1 MTPVAPERGS
11 RPPADQRPD
20 HSRRRAA
27 TSLAVGV
34 LLILA
39 AGLLW
44 WVSRPEP
51 AGQTVSS
58 VGASGAL
65 ELTVPSAAGPA
76 APVGPTAPTGPSS
89 PAPEPAPP
97 PTEAGPA
104 AEVSEAA
111 GAPSP
116 AAAPA
121 PDPVAAPVIDMP
133 ARVQIPALGVDAPIE
148 PVGVAED
155 GEVQVPGD
163 VATVGWYRFGPAPGA
178 TGSAVLVGH
187 VDDYR
192 QGAGVL
198 ARIGDLNPGDTIAV
212 AGPDGTARQFTVV
225 AREQWAKA
233 DTPLDRLFDR
243 GGAARLVLITC
254 GGQFDQNSL
263 SYDDNIAVTAVPV
276 A

>member
-1 MTPVAPERGS
+1 MTPVASKQGA
-11 RPPADQRPD
+11 RPPGDQRPD

-27 TSLAVGV
+27 TSLAAGV

-65 ELTVPSAAGPA
+65 ELTGPTSAGSASPVESIAPAVPTEPTEPTAPSASPSPVAAPA
-76 APVGPTAPTGPSS
+76 AP
-89 PAPEPAPP
+89 PADQLA
-97 PTEAGPA
+97 
-104 AEVSEAA
+104 
-111 GAPSP
+111 P
-116 AAAPA
+116 AAAP
-121 PDPVAAPVIDMP
+121 DPVIADPT
-133 ARVQIPALGVDAPIE
+133 RLQIPALAVDAPVE
-148 PVGVAED
+148 PVGVADD
-155 GEVQVPGD
+155 GEVEVPGD

-212 AGPDGTARQFTVV
+212 AGPDGTVRQFSVV

-243 GGAARLVLITC
+243 GGEARLVLITC
-254 GGQFDQNSL
+254 GGRFDQASL